1 MLEEAM
7 NDTPNNDDGRVMQLR
22 LVVAVDDFDD
32 ALRFYHDVLGL
43 PVEEAYDGDNDERV
57 VILGAGRAS
66 LELANAAQKRMIDEV
81 EVGRQVAPKMRVA
94 FEVGDSAAVTAQL
107 AAGGATLVAEPTRTP
122 WDSLNARLDGPGPIH
137 LTVFQELNR

>member
-1 MLEEAM
+1 M
-7 NDTPNNDDGRVMQLR
+7 NDTRHTDDRRVTQLR
-22 LVVAVDDFDD
+22 LVVAVDDFDG

-43 PVEEAYDGDNDERV
+43 PIEEAYDGDNDERV
-57 VILGAGRAS
+57 VILGAGRAT

-107 AAGGATLVAEPTRTP
+107 SAGGATLVAEPTRTP

-137 LTVFQELNR
+137 LTVFQELNA

>member
-1 MLEEAM
+1 M

-57 VILGAGRAS
+57 VILGAGRAT